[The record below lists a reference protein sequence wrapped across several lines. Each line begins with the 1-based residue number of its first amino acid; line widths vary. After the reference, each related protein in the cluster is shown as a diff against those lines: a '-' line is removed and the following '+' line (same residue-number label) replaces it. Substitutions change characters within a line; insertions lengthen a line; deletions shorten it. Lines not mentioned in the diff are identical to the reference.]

1 MPLFPK
7 LPRREFRYTPMSYD
21 PQLQDLR
28 DRLEGRLSLRLRR
41 PAAGRGP
48 QLAIVKWAVLLAIA
62 LGVYQYLHGDPLGRW
77 LREKVEVTGADVVP
91 PPAEGG
97 RP

>member
-1 MPLFPK
+1 VPLFPK
-7 LPRREFRYTPMSYD
+7 LPRRDFRYTPVSYD
-21 PQLQDLR
+21 PQVQDLR
-28 DRLEGRLSLRLRR
+28 DRLEGRLRLRR

-77 LREKVEVTGADVVP
+77 LQEKVEVTGEDVVP
-91 PPAEGG
+91 PAAPGG